1 MFRSKVAIASVVL
14 SLGVLSLG
22 ITQGKALA
30 QDTNAPRPI
39 NPSTRLAPVTTTFTR
54 GAKTVFAVVAKNGVL
69 NRGFGAS
76 RARKVLNG
84 RYEVFFNRDVR
95 RCAYT
100 ATLGTTGFGTEP
112 SGEVTVATRAGTT
125 NGVWVATNNSSGNAV
140 DRNFHLAVHCP

>member
-14 SLGVLSLG
+14 SLGVISLG
-22 ITQGKALA
+22 IPQGKALA
-30 QDTNAPRPI
+30 QDTNAPRPTP
-39 NPSTRLAPVTTTFTR
+39 PSNQQFTLTTTPTPS
-54 GAKTVFAVVAKNGVL
+54 AKTVFAVVTRNGAL
-69 NRGFGAS
+69 SRGFGAS

-100 ATLGTTGFGTEP
+100 ATLGTTGVGTEP